1 MARPCRIG
9 VQLPEVERRVRWP
22 ELATMAHTAEA
33 VGLDSIWVGDH
44 LLYDLPD
51 GSTRGPFEVWTTLAA
66 LAAVTERVLLGPLVA
81 SVGFHEPAMLAKLA
95 ATVDEVSGGR
105 LVVGLGAGWNERE
118 YRAFGFPYDQ
128 RVSRFEEAFGLVRR
142 LLAGEV
148 VDHSGP
154 FYRLERCVI
163 DPPPVRPGGPPLMV
177 GSIGPRMLAITLPHV
192 QAWNVWFTQYGNTPA
207 GLERVVADVRRRC
220 VEAGR
225 EPDDVHGTAA
235 VYVQAPGGGG
245 RTMGQDATEVS
256 PLAGEPR
263 QVAEQ
268 LAAFAATGITHLQ
281 VVLDPITVAGIEWLG
296 EVLAALDG

>member
-1 MARPCRIG
+1 
-9 VQLPEVERRVRWP
+9 
-22 ELATMAHTAEA
+22 
-33 VGLDSIWVGDH
+33 
-44 LLYDLPD
+44 
-51 GSTRGPFEVWTTLAA
+51 
-66 LAAVTERVLLGPLVA
+66 
-81 SVGFHEPAMLAKLA
+81 
-95 ATVDEVSGGR
+95 
-105 LVVGLGAGWNERE
+105 
-118 YRAFGFPYDQ
+118 
-128 RVSRFEEAFGLVRR
+128 
-142 LLAGEV
+142 
-148 VDHSGP
+148 
-154 FYRLERCVI
+154 
-163 DPPPVRPGGPPLMV
+163 MV

-192 QAWNVWFTQYGNTPA
+192 QAWNVWYTQYGNTPA

-225 EPDDVHGTAA
+225 GPDDVHGTAA

>member
-66 LAAVTERVLLGPLVA
+66 LAAVTKRVLLGPLVA

-128 RVSRFEEAFGLVRR
+128 RVARFEEAFGLVRR

-154 FYRLERCVI
+154 FYRLERCII
-163 DPPPVRPGGPPLMV
+163 DPPPVRAGGPPLMV

-192 QAWNVWFTQYGNTPA
+192 KAWNVWFTQYGNTPA
-207 GLERVVADVRRRC
+207 GLERVVAEVRRRC

-235 VYVQAPGGGG
+235 VYVQAPEGGG

-256 PLAGEPR
+256 PLMGEPG

-268 LAAFAATGITHLQ
+268 LAALAATGITHLQ

-296 EVLAALDG
+296 EVLVALDG